1 MLFPAPCTPLNTV
14 LRKALVVA
22 VAVLFSDTDG
32 GLQIFYGIGVVVS
45 GSALITASAPAHACG
60 LHPDA
65 HIVHRGVVGVVM
77 TVYIPSAAA
86 DGAALLIHDTEQA

>member
-1 MLFPAPCTPLNTV
+1 MSSNANNVLFPVPCTPLNTV

-45 GSALITASAPAHACG
+45 GSVLTTLPLMPVVSTLTLTLYILALSV
-60 LHPDA
+60 LF
-65 HIVHRGVVGVVM
+65 
-77 TVYIPSAAA
+77 
-86 DGAALLIHDTEQA
+86 